1 MNKWVVVVVVLLL
14 GLGAWYYFMAMQPVE
29 PEVVVETPPL
39 VRTTVPETAP
49 PLVLEAGEPEVAVQ
63 PEPGIEAVT
72 QPRVEEIPLPMLED
86 SDAVVLGSLG
96 GLIGMPA
103 VGRYVVSDN
112 VISRIVATIDTLGSR
127 QIPGV
132 VQVVQGPE
140 SIFVATANDQPEEI
154 IRNEEGDEIPQF
166 VIDPANFD
174 RYTPYVEM
182 LEGVDVN
189 ELVGLYRSHSPL
201 FRQAYQQMG
210 YADGDFDGRLAE
222 IIDELLATPVAGQ
235 PVELMKPEAYFL
247 FTDPELEAR
256 PAGQKI
262 LLRMGNENAARVKVK
277 LLEIRQAL

>member
-1 MNKWVVVVVVLLL
+1 MKNWVIVVVLILL
-14 GLGAWYYFMAMQPVE
+14 VFGAWYFFTARQAVESEVIVEAPPPVQ
-29 PEVVVETPPL
+29 
-39 VRTTVPETAP
+39 TTVPDIASP
-49 PLVLEAGEPEVAVQ
+49 PLMETKQPDVVLQ

-72 QPRVEEIPLPMLED
+72 QPRVEQVPLPMLED
-86 SDAVVLGSLG
+86 SDAVVLDTLG
-96 GLIGMPA
+96 GLIGKPA

-132 VQVVQGPE
+132 VQVVEGPQ
-140 SIFVATANDQPEEI
+140 SIFIATANVQPEEI

-182 LEGVDVN
+182 LEGVDAN
-189 ELVGLYRSHSPL
+189 ELVGLYRSHYPL
-201 FRQAYQQMG
+201 FRQAFQQMG

-222 IIDELLATPVAGQ
+222 IIDELLATPVADQ
-235 PVELMKPEAYFL
+235 PLELMKPEAYFL
-247 FTDPELEAR
+247 FTDPEFEAR

>member
-1 MNKWVVVVVVLLL
+1 MKNLVIVVVLILA
-14 GLGAWYYFMAMQPVE
+14 GFGAWYYFTATQPVE
-29 PEVVVETPPL
+29 PELAVEAPSP

-49 PLVLEAGEPEVAVQ
+49 PTVMEAEEPEVVLQ
-63 PEPGIEAVT
+63 PEPGFEAVT

-86 SDAVVLGSLG
+86 SDAVVLDSLG
-96 GLIGMPA
+96 GLIGIPA

-127 QIPGV
+127 QIPAV
-132 VQVVQGPE
+132 VQVVEGPQ
-140 SIFVATANDQPEEI
+140 SMFVATANDQPEET

-189 ELVGLYRSHSPL
+189 ELVGLYRSHYPL

-210 YADGDFDGRLAE
+210 YGDGDFSGRLAE
-222 IIDELLATPVAGQ
+222 IIDELLATPVVDR

-247 FTDPELEAR
+247 FTDPGLEAR

>member
-1 MNKWVVVVVVLLL
+1 MKNWVIVVVLILL
-14 GLGAWYYFMAMQPVE
+14 GFGAWYFFTATQPVE
-29 PEVVVETPPL
+29 PEVVVEATPP
-39 VRTTVPETAP
+39 VRTTVPDTAP
-49 PLVLEAGEPEVAVQ
+49 PPVTEAEEPEVALQ
-63 PEPGIEAVT
+63 PEPGIEAVEKP
-72 QPRVEEIPLPMLED
+72 QVDEVPLPMLED
-86 SDAVVLGSLG
+86 SDTLVLDTLG
-96 GLIGMPA
+96 GLIGKPA

-127 QIPGV
+127 QIPAV
-132 VQVVQGPE
+132 VQVVEGPQ
-140 SIFVATANDQPEEI
+140 SVFIATSNDQPQEI
-154 IRNEEGDEIPQF
+154 IHNEEGDEIPQF
-166 VIDPANFD
+166 VIDPGNFD

-189 ELVGLYRSHSPL
+189 ELVALYRSHQPL

-222 IIDELLATPVAGQ
+222 IIDELLATPVADQ